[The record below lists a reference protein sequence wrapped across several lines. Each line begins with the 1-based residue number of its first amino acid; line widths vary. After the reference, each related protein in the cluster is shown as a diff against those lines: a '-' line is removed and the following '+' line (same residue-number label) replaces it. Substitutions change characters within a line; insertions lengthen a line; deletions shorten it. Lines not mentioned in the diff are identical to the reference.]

1 MNHDKILLNMNDHV
15 LEAIM
20 ILGFIF
26 IGIMILL
33 YIYFSLKN
41 DITNREAETQEL
53 QRKLAE
59 AESEE
64 WREKMLDKVKEKIAL
79 TEEARDRMTRGED
92 LVAKYIY
99 HQQGIEELSTE
110 LFSIYQKPI
119 NTVKKQYPDLTEL
132 DLLVICLLGI
142 GMDNVEVCSILRMEK
157 RTLYRRRQLIAQ
169 RIGLSSSTAL
179 EEFAKNML
187 QETLPEG

>member
-1 MNHDKILLNMNDHV
+1 MNYESAKIIIIVSL
-15 LEAIM
+15 
-20 ILGFIF
+20 FF
-26 IGIMILL
+26 IGILIIAAI
-33 YIYFSLKN
+33 YIFFKI
-41 DITNREAETQEL
+41 DIINRKLETQEL

-59 AESEE
+59 AETEE
-64 WREKMLDKVKEKIAL
+64 WREKMLDKVKEKIAM

-119 NTVKKQYPDLTEL
+119 NSVKKQYPDLTEL

-169 RIGLSSSTAL
+169 RIGLNSSTNL
-179 EEFAKNML
+179 EEFAKNIL
-187 QETLPEG
+187 QETLPEA

>member
-1 MNHDKILLNMNDHV
+1 METIYIIIFFWGTLLSLFMMYV
-15 LEAIM
+15 
-20 ILGFIF
+20 
-26 IGIMILL
+26 GIQYGIIRRKL
-33 YIYFSLKN
+33 
-41 DITNREAETQEL
+41 ETQEL

-59 AESEE
+59 AETEE

>member
-1 MNHDKILLNMNDHV
+1 MNDAFYFAV
-15 LEAIM
+15 KADAIKRK
-20 ILGFIF
+20 L
-26 IGIMILL
+26 
-33 YIYFSLKN
+33 
-41 DITNREAETQEL
+41 ETQEL

-59 AESEE
+59 AETEE
-64 WREKMLDKVKEKIAL
+64 WREKMLDKVKEKIAM

-99 HQQGIEELSTE
+99 HQHGIEELSTE

-119 NTVKKQYPDLTEL
+119 NSVKKKYPDLTEL

-169 RIGLSSSTAL
+169 RIGLNSSTNL
-179 EEFAKNML
+179 EEFAKNIL
-187 QETLPEG
+187 QETLPEA

>member
-1 MNHDKILLNMNDHV
+1 MNDNV

-33 YIYFSLKN
+33 YIYFSLNN

-59 AESEE
+59 AETEE

-110 LFSIYQKPI
+110 LFGIYQKPVSAI
-119 NTVKKQYPDLTEL
+119 KKKYPDLTEL

-142 GMDNVEVCSILRMEK
+142 GMDNVEVCSLLRMEK

-169 RIGLSSSTAL
+169 RIGLASSTAL

-187 QETLPEG
+187 RETLPEG

>member
-1 MNHDKILLNMNDHV
+1 MNAHILD
-15 LEAIM
+15 AII

-26 IGIMILL
+26 IGIMILF
-33 YIYFSLKN
+33 YIFFALKN
-41 DITNREAETQEL
+41 DIINRKLETQEL

-59 AESEE
+59 AETEE
-64 WREKMLDKVKEKIAL
+64 WREKMLDKVKEKIAM

-110 LFSIYQKPI
+110 LFGIYQKPI
-119 NTVKKQYPDLTEL
+119 SSVKKKYPDLTEL
-132 DLLVICLLGI
+132 DILVICLLGI

-169 RIGLSSSTAL
+169 RIGLNSSTNL
-179 EEFAKNML
+179 EEFAKNIL
-187 QETLPEG
+187 QETLPEA

>member
-1 MNHDKILLNMNDHV
+1 MDFMDFMFYYIVFLTCLIFLLAFYFAVKAD
-15 LEAIM
+15 AIKRKM
-20 ILGFIF
+20 
-26 IGIMILL
+26 
-33 YIYFSLKN
+33 
-41 DITNREAETQEL
+41 ETQEL

-59 AESEE
+59 AETEE

-110 LFSIYQKPI
+110 LFGIYQKPI
-119 NTVKKQYPDLTEL
+119 SSVKKKYPDLTEL
-132 DLLVICLLGI
+132 DILVICLLGI
-142 GMDNVEVCSILRMEK
+142 GMDNVEVCSLLRMEK

-169 RIGLSSSTAL
+169 RIGLNSSTNL

>member
-1 MNHDKILLNMNDHV
+1 MEDFLFYYIIALTCLLTAMALFFTV
-15 LEAIM
+15 L
-20 ILGFIF
+20 LVVVRRN
-26 IGIMILL
+26 L
-33 YIYFSLKN
+33 
-41 DITNREAETQEL
+41 ETQEL

-59 AESEE
+59 AETEE

-187 QETLPEG
+187 QETLPEN

>member
-1 MNHDKILLNMNDHV
+1 MDTTI
-15 LEAIM
+15 I
-20 ILGFIF
+20 FIF
-26 IGIMILL
+26 FFWGILIVIFLL
-33 YIYFSLKN
+33 YVGIQYDVIRRKL
-41 DITNREAETQEL
+41 ETQEL

-59 AESEE
+59 AETEE

-169 RIGLSSSTAL
+169 RIGLTSSTAL

-187 QETLPEG
+187 QETLPEN

>member
-1 MNHDKILLNMNDHV
+1 MEDFMFYYIIALTCLLTAMALFFTILLVVVRRN
-15 LEAIM
+15 L
-20 ILGFIF
+20 
-26 IGIMILL
+26 
-33 YIYFSLKN
+33 
-41 DITNREAETQEL
+41 ETQEL

-187 QETLPEG
+187 QETLPEN

>member
-41 DITNREAETQEL
+41 DITNREAETRDL

-59 AESEE
+59 AETEE

-169 RIGLSSSTAL
+169 RIGLTSSTAL

-187 QETLPEG
+187 QETLPEN

>member
-1 MNHDKILLNMNDHV
+1 MDFMDFMFYYIVFLTCLIFLLAFYFAVKAD
-15 LEAIM
+15 AIKRKM
-20 ILGFIF
+20 
-26 IGIMILL
+26 
-33 YIYFSLKN
+33 
-41 DITNREAETQEL
+41 DTQEL

-59 AESEE
+59 TETEE
-64 WREKMLDKVKEKIAL
+64 WREKLLDKVKEKIAL
-79 TEEARDRMTRGED
+79 TEEARDRLTKGED

-99 HQQGIEELSTE
+99 HQQGIEELSAE

-119 NTVKKQYPDLTEL
+119 STVKKKYPDLTEL

-142 GMDNVEVCSILRMEK
+142 GMDNVEICSLLRMEK

-169 RIGLSSSTAL
+169 RIGMSSTAL

-187 QETLPEG
+187 QETVPEN

>member
-1 MNHDKILLNMNDHV
+1 MNDHV

-41 DITNREAETQEL
+41 DITNREAETRDL

-59 AESEE
+59 AETEE

-187 QETLPEG
+187 QETLPEN

>member
-1 MNHDKILLNMNDHV
+1 METIYIIIFFWGTLLSLFMMYV
-15 LEAIM
+15 
-20 ILGFIF
+20 
-26 IGIMILL
+26 GIQYGIIRRKL
-33 YIYFSLKN
+33 
-41 DITNREAETQEL
+41 ETQEL

-59 AESEE
+59 AETEE
-64 WREKMLDKVKEKIAL
+64 WREKMLDKVKEKIAM

-110 LFSIYQKPI
+110 LFGIYQKPI
-119 NTVKKQYPDLTEL
+119 SSVKKKYPDLTEL
-132 DLLVICLLGI
+132 DILVICLLGI

-169 RIGLSSSTAL
+169 RIGLNSSTNL
-179 EEFAKNML
+179 EEFAKNIL
-187 QETLPEG
+187 QETLPEA

>member
-1 MNHDKILLNMNDHV
+1 MEDFLFYYIIALTCLLTAMALFFTILV
-15 LEAIM
+15 LIVRRN
-20 ILGFIF
+20 
-26 IGIMILL
+26 
-33 YIYFSLKN
+33 S
-41 DITNREAETQEL
+41 ETQEL

-187 QETLPEG
+187 QETLPEN

>member
-1 MNHDKILLNMNDHV
+1 METIYIIIFFWGTLLSLFMMYV
-15 LEAIM
+15 
-20 ILGFIF
+20 
-26 IGIMILL
+26 GIQYGIIRRKL
-33 YIYFSLKN
+33 
-41 DITNREAETQEL
+41 DTQEL

-59 AESEE
+59 AETEE
-64 WREKMLDKVKEKIAL
+64 WREKMLDKVKEKIAM

-119 NTVKKQYPDLTEL
+119 NTVKKKYPDLTEL

-169 RIGLSSSTAL
+169 RIGLNSSTNL
-179 EEFAKNML
+179 EEFAKNIL
-187 QETLPEG
+187 QETLPEA

>member
-1 MNHDKILLNMNDHV
+1 MEAIYIIIFFWGILLSLFMMYV
-15 LEAIM
+15 
-20 ILGFIF
+20 
-26 IGIMILL
+26 GIQYGIIRRKL
-33 YIYFSLKN
+33 
-41 DITNREAETQEL
+41 ETQEL

-59 AESEE
+59 AETEE
-64 WREKMLDKVKEKIAL
+64 WREKMLDKVKEKIAM

-119 NTVKKQYPDLTEL
+119 NSVKKKYPDLTEL

-169 RIGLSSSTAL
+169 RIGLNSSTNL
-179 EEFAKNML
+179 EEFAKNIL
-187 QETLPEG
+187 QETLPEA

>member
-1 MNHDKILLNMNDHV
+1 MDFMDFMFYYIVFLTCLIFLLAFYFAVKAD
-15 LEAIM
+15 AIKRK
-20 ILGFIF
+20 L
-26 IGIMILL
+26 
-33 YIYFSLKN
+33 
-41 DITNREAETQEL
+41 ETQEL

-59 AESEE
+59 AETEE
-64 WREKMLDKVKEKIAL
+64 WREKMLDKVKEKIAM

-119 NTVKKQYPDLTEL
+119 NSVKKKYPDLTEL

-169 RIGLSSSTAL
+169 RIGLTSSTAL

>member
-1 MNHDKILLNMNDHV
+1 MDFMFYYIVFLTCLIILLAFYFAVNAD
-15 LEAIM
+15 AIKRKM
-20 ILGFIF
+20 
-26 IGIMILL
+26 
-33 YIYFSLKN
+33 
-41 DITNREAETQEL
+41 DTQEL

-59 AESEE
+59 AETEE
-64 WREKMLDKVKEKIAL
+64 WREKLLDKVKEKIAL
-79 TEEARDRMTRGED
+79 TEEARDRLTRGED

-99 HQQGIEELSTE
+99 HQQGIEELSAE
-110 LFSIYQKPI
+110 LFGIYQKPI
-119 NTVKKQYPDLTEL
+119 SAVKKKYPDLTEL

-142 GMDNVEVCSILRMEK
+142 GMDNVEVCSLLRMEK

-169 RIGLSSSTAL
+169 RIGMSSTAL

>member
-1 MNHDKILLNMNDHV
+1 MNAHILD
-15 LEAIM
+15 AII

-26 IGIMILL
+26 IGIMILF
-33 YIYFSLKN
+33 YIFFALKN
-41 DITNREAETQEL
+41 DIINRKLETQEL

-59 AESEE
+59 TETEE
-64 WREKMLDKVKEKIAL
+64 WRGKMLDKVKEKIAM

-119 NTVKKQYPDLTEL
+119 NLVKKKYPDLTEL

-169 RIGLSSSTAL
+169 RIGLNSSTNL
-179 EEFAKNML
+179 EEFAKNIL
-187 QETLPEG
+187 QETLPEA

>member
-1 MNHDKILLNMNDHV
+1 MDISFFVILFLSAM
-15 LEAIM
+15 LILM
-20 ILGFIF
+20 IIGGFQIN
-26 IGIMILL
+26 II
-33 YIYFSLKN
+33 
-41 DITNREAETQEL
+41 NRKLDTQEL

-59 AESEE
+59 AETEE
-64 WREKMLDKVKEKIAL
+64 WREKMLDKVKEKIAM

-169 RIGLSSSTAL
+169 RIGLNSSTNL